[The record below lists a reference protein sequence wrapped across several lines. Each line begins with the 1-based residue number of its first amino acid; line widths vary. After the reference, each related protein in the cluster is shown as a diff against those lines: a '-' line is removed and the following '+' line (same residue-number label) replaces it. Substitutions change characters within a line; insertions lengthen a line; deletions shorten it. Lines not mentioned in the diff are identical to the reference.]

1 MLTVKIDG
9 LHTRKMKYEMASRQS
24 ISLEYLHFPF
34 RFYPDLQVRN
44 KRKTRLSIIISS
56 WTFTLNT
63 AHSHHHHHRW
73 DGIAIEW
80 VTQNVFKKTS
90 LWSRRQTHAAEYI
103 CTKYPMLNLFFHSI
117 CYIFMR
123 HVILFGTPSLSWL
136 LECHVHNN
144 NNTLSF
150 SLHFF

>member
-1 MLTVKIDG
+1 ME
-9 LHTRKMKYEMASRQS
+9 YEMASRQS

-90 LWSRRQTHAAEYI
+90 FWSLKIDPCRGEYLYTVTNDDFVVLYCSLYNI
-103 CTKYPMLNLFFHSI
+103 KREVIWDTK
-117 CYIFMR
+117 
-123 HVILFGTPSLSWL
+123 SWM
-136 LECHVHNN
+136 
-144 NNTLSF
+144 TLRVSR
-150 SLHFF
+150 S